1 MKVNQEHICPHW
13 CLHEWE
19 DPNMGSMGEWFCNAG
34 WQKAKAQSDTLL
46 AALRSVEWTNAVD
59 GGSVCAW
66 CGGRKYDGHAPD
78 CQRQAAIA
86 AVEGE

>member
-1 MKVNQEHICPHW
+1 MGLHI
-13 CLHEWE
+13 EF
-19 DPNMGSMGEWFCNAG
+19 GEPGVEEYLKEVMDWNERYIEMAALANELE
-34 WQKAKAQSDTLL
+34 QQNHTLL